1 MNKQWNLLDPD
12 VFLDDEFRSH
22 VIKQINTEENKERKR
37 GSLKAFEVYKKR
49 QEKFI
54 ILKLLEEFSKQSVND
69 MRKILSINMSRRI
82 VNELASVYN
91 SEPERTFNTD
101 NEDERQRIEEMYTLG
116 EVNSKMKRANQYYRL
131 ANQCFMYIRPKDNVI
146 MSKVYMPHHID
157 VVPDPRDPEKALAYV
172 ISVFSKFNYL
182 QQVDAEDY
190 EDKGG
195 FLRESP
201 RTSNSNETIA
211 DNADYMDKVGHYI
224 WWSKDYHFMTDA
236 RGKIIDPDTMDNRP
250 YQADDDDN
258 PISPRLPFV
267 DVAESDKDD
276 EFFVREGYAIT
287 DFAIDMSAIISDLT
301 NTSRLQGYAQAVVT
315 SPQLPENFLVG
326 PNHVLWMKINPKQP
340 DIQPKFE
347 FVTPNPDLE
356 GSLKI
361 IEFLFEMFLSQEGLD
376 VKQIKNSVQYSSGFE
391 KLLAM
396 IDQMQAT
403 ANDFIVFKNVE
414 REYFKISKDWMNIM
428 NEVSPND
435 ENALVEEL
443 RGGISEDTTMTI
455 KFNKPE
461 SIQTEEEKESSVIR
475 RLESGLI
482 TKTEAIAELREMSI
496 EDAEA
501 VMERMNEEMR
511 QEFAPFVAQ
520 PLEQSTDGNAQ
531 MTPAEPQDPQ
541 SAPNA
546 EPAVGDL
553 EAQIRKDTSLN
564 GAQVTSL
571 LQVIENVTNGRLPF
585 ESAIEII
592 MVAFNLTREQVLSL
606 LEPIR
611 GFEPRGE
618 DQGNQEPGQSDD

>member
-1 MNKQWNLLDPD
+1 MNQQWNLLDPE
-12 VFLDDEFRSH
+12 VFLDNEFRSH
-22 VIKQINTEENKERKR
+22 VIKQINNEENKERKR

-54 ILKLLEEFSKQSVND
+54 ILKLEEEFNKQSIKD

-91 SEPERTFNTD
+91 SEPSRTYNTE
-101 NEDERQRIEEMYTLG
+101 NEDERQRIEEMYALG
-116 EVNSKMKRANQYYRL
+116 QVNAKMKRANQYYRL
-131 ANQCFMYIRPKDNVI
+131 ANQCFMYVRPKDNI
-146 MSKVYMPHHID
+146 IDSKIYMPHHID
-157 VVPDPRDPEKALAYV
+157 VVPDPRNPEKALAYV

-182 QQVDAEDY
+182 QQVDAEDF
-190 EDKGG
+190 ENKGG
-195 FLRESP
+195 FLREEP

-224 WWSKDYHFMTDA
+224 WWTEDYHFMTDA
-236 RGKIIDPDTMDNRP
+236 KGNIIDPDTMDVRGFNVSE
-250 YQADDDDN
+250 DLN
-258 PISPRLPFV
+258 PIAPTLPFI

-287 DFAIDMSAIISDLT
+287 DFAIDMSAIISDIT
-301 NTSRLQGYAQAVVT
+301 NTSRLQGYAQAVIT
-315 SPQLPENFLVG
+315 APQAPENLLVG
-326 PNHVLWMKINPKQP
+326 PNHIIWLKQNPKQP
-340 DIQPKFE
+340 EITPKFE
-347 FVTPNPDLE
+347 FVTPSPDLD

-403 ANDFIVFKNVE
+403 ANDYIVFKNVE
-414 REYFKISKDWMNIM
+414 REYFSISKEWMNVM

-435 ENALVEEL
+435 EQALVEEL
-443 RGGISEDTTMTI
+443 RGGISEDTTMSI

-461 SIQTEEEKESSVIR
+461 SIQTEEEKETSVIR
-475 RLESGLI
+475 RLESGLM
-482 TKTEAIAELREMSI
+482 TKTEAIAELREMTLEEA
-496 EDAEA
+496 ED
-501 VMERMNEEMR
+501 VIGRMNEEM
-511 QEFAPFVAQ
+511 QAEFAPLVAPQQ
-520 PLEQSTDGNAQ
+520 PDQVQPADQGDVAPINPQ
-531 MTPAEPQDPQ
+531 AEP
-541 SAPNA
+541 
-546 EPAVGDL
+546 EVPAALGDV

-571 LQVIENVTNGRLPF
+571 LQVIENVTTGQLPF

-618 DQGNQEPGQSDD
+618 NQGDAEPGQPND